1 MFAKA
6 LNAVGGGGKRK
17 RDSKRPEESVRK
29 QSKAAVEIQDEKPHV
44 KREATAPPKS
54 RRLLTHALH
63 SLGQEGN
70 VARVNRGNSPAVRS
84 KGKVGNGGCG
94 DNDVSGDRMTEKAK
108 RGIRL
113 HTSLFNRTVAD
124 LGLMKERPGN
134 ACSNTKKHIDHG
146 KKSAVTEIK
155 RLKLIHGSDISM
167 RSVIVSGFVAELEE
181 KARATLL
188 HSMLQGY
195 AKRPTVHWITGV
207 DVVIIYNNESDALM
221 SLQCD
226 INVLLRKSLLRH
238 FEDNNF
244 KHADAPI
251 DLEKLVELGNRRV
264 IDLKNTVTNRVIKN
278 SLGLKISLTNDVD
291 M

>member
-29 QSKAAVEIQDEKPHV
+29 QSKAAVEIQDERPHV
-44 KREATAPPKS
+44 ERKANAPPKS
-54 RRLLTHALH
+54 RCLLTHALQ
-63 SLGQEGN
+63 SLGQEGS
-70 VARVNRGNSPAVRS
+70 VARANVGNSHAIRS
-84 KGKVGNGGCG
+84 KGEGG
-94 DNDVSGDRMTEKAK
+94 NDVSGDRVTEKAE
-108 RGIRL
+108 RGSRL
-113 HTSLFNRTVAD
+113 HTNLFNRTVTH

-134 ACSNTKKHIDHG
+134 NTKKRIDHG
-146 KKSAVTEIK
+146 SRKSTVTEIK
-155 RLKLIHGSDISM
+155 RLKLLHDFDISM
-167 RSVIVSGFVAELEE
+167 RSIIISGFVVDLEE
-181 KARATLL
+181 KVKATLL
-188 HSMLQGY
+188 HSLLHGF
-195 AKRPTVHWITGV
+195 AERPTVHWITAT
-207 DVVIIYNNESDALM
+207 DVVIIYNNESDALV
-221 SLQCD
+221 SLKSD
-226 INVLLRKSLLRH
+226 INALLRKSLLRH

-251 DLEKLVELGNRRV
+251 DLEKLVELSNRRV